1 MTAVSCPSSFQG
13 WSLLLIGPFLDRYV
27 SEKWVF
33 HYSWTSAALVCL
45 AVSCSL
51 AVGVNL
57 SQFACLGRFSAVSFQ
72 VPPPPPPPPSTNPA
86 PHPLKLK
93 PNIQVVLRLHSP
105 HPPPP
110 NTHLAFHHDLL
121 RISGGG
127 GGYIKSA
134 FSPTYAPPRS
144 PRPPLESQVEV
155 EI

>member
-1 MTAVSCPSSFQG
+1 MTTVSCPPSFQG

-72 VPPPPPPPPSTNPA
+72 VPPPPPLYKRSTSSTKIETEHSGGAENTQLTF
-86 PHPLKLK
+86 PLL
-93 PNIQVVLRLHSP
+93 NTQVV
-105 HPPPP
+105 
-110 NTHLAFHHDLL
+110 FHHDLL
-121 RISGGG
+121 
-127 GGYIKSA
+127 
-134 FSPTYAPPRS
+134 
-144 PRPPLESQVEV
+144 
-155 EI
+155 